1 MESKEI
7 KLKVNQKQKAKI
19 RNPFTIKKEK
29 KSKTEQLEIL
39 GYVLKQK
46 ERKGRNKL
54 EKKN

>member
-7 KLKVNQKQKAKI
+7 KPKVNQKQKAKI

-29 KSKTEQLEIL
+29 KLKTEQLEIL

-46 ERKGRNKL
+46 ERKGRNKS